1 MVSKYRNTGQ
11 ICVCA
16 NRVYVQRDVLEVFT
30 QKLVAEV
37 NPAPCRRLIA
47 LRVARSGTHQIE
59 LQRKITERTLCDS
72 PDNKLQIFPDM
83 LLPGKRVQ
91 PVSCIS
97 APRCNWFSRRIRP

>member
-47 LRVARSGTHQIE
+47 LRVARSGTHQIRASTTNFSE
-59 LQRKITERTLCDS
+59 NLMR
-72 PDNKLQIFPDM
+72 
-83 LLPGKRVQ
+83 LP
-91 PVSCIS
+91 
-97 APRCNWFSRRIRP
+97 